1 MNAVTQSTNADL
13 HVAFKQFN
21 KVSEQFTLAYRD
33 LENRFKQ
40 LKLELSDTKSKRLTE
55 LAEKEQ
61 LATRLHLLLTVL
73 PMGVLVVGK
82 DGTILESNQTAEQF
96 LSIPLAG
103 SEWSQV
109 LAQVFPDY
117 EHKEISSISVNDRNL
132 HISSKI
138 IPGSSDT
145 LILISDVTDPIAHID
160 SVKRKER
167 LAFLGNAIA
176 SIAHDIRTP
185 LAASFL
191 QLSNLDKK
199 LKEKYQ
205 ETPAIEKIRHSLK
218 VLEGTLNNML
228 MYAKGS
234 ADVCEAIDCKEL
246 SEVLAADTLEYFP
259 NVALKMRADDGLE
272 RNLVKINKNAIV
284 SCVRNIIANAQQ
296 VSAENLEINVY
307 VWVDLNG
314 RLNIKIDDNGPG
326 IEQIIQH
333 KIFDPFFTTKKNGTG
348 LGLSIVKS
356 IVDSHKGKV
365 WAENH
370 SNGASFTIQIPL
382 VNEMRALESKESGFN
397 E

>member
-1 MNAVTQSTNADL
+1 MET
-13 HVAFKQFN
+13 
-21 KVSEQFTLAYRD
+21 
-33 LENRFKQ
+33 RFKQ
-40 LKLELSDTKSKRLTE
+40 LQLELSDTKSKRLAE

-82 DGTILESNQTAEQF
+82 DGAILESNQTAEQL
-96 LSIPLAG
+96 LSIPLSG
-103 SEWSQV
+103 LKWSQA
-109 LAQVFPDY
+109 LARVFP
-117 EHKEISSISVNDRNL
+117 EHANKEISSISVNDRNL
-132 HISSKI
+132 HISSKA

-145 LILISDVTDPIAHID
+145 LILISDVTDPIAHLD

-199 LKEKYQ
+199 LKEKCQ

-218 VLEGTLNNML
+218 VLESTLNNML

-234 ADVCEAIDCKEL
+234 ADVYEAMNCKAL
-246 SEVLAADTLEYFP
+246 SEVLAADILKYFP
-259 NVALKMRADDGLE
+259 VVALSVHADKELQKKF
-272 RNLVKINKNAIV
+272 VKINKNAIV
-284 SCVRNIIANAQQ
+284 TCVRNLVNNAQQ
-296 VSAENLEINVY
+296 VGANNLEINVS
-307 VWVDLNG
+307 VSIDHNNQ
-314 RLNIKIDDNGPG
+314 LNITVADNGPG
-326 IEQIIQH
+326 IEESV
-333 KIFDPFFTTKKNGTG
+333 KENIFDPFFTTKKNGTG

-370 SNGASFTIQIPL
+370 SKGAVFTIQIPL
-382 VNEMRALESKESGFN
+382 VSEKQAMELKEISFS